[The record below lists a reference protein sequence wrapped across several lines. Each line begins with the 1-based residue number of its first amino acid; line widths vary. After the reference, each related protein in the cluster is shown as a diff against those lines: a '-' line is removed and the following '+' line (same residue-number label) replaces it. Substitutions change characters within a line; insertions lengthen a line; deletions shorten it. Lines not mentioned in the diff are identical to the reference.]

1 MAVSK
6 IDLGNVKGPQ
16 GSQGPPGIL
25 DAEQLAT
32 LDANFDLI
40 SEWDTTTKV
49 AAEFT
54 PQDEN
59 GNSTGWTIADDDHPY
74 WYFLPGGIYCLG
86 GTLVAPASMTT
97 IAVHGGVTM
106 GKLTFPNGFG
116 YALLAS
122 GPTSSGNV
130 CTMNANGFV
139 SVAAV
144 CNVINANASIPLRI
158 FGVFTSHSG
167 KTVHGAF
174 TPLTPEENEETEE

>member
-1 MAVSK
+1 MAVSQ

-16 GSQGPPGIL
+16 GPQGIL

-40 SEWDTTTKV
+40 SEWDTTTQV

-54 PQDEN
+54 AVDGD
-59 GNSTGWTIADDDHPY
+59 GNSTGWTPSLDDPPR
-74 WYFLPGGIYCLG
+74 WFLFPGGIFCLG
-86 GTLVAPASMTT
+86 GSLVAPAGMET
-97 IAVHGGVTM
+97 IVLHGGATM
-106 GKLTFPNGFG
+106 GKLTFPDGFG
-116 YALLAS
+116 SALLAS

-144 CNVINANASIPLRI
+144 CNVISAKAEIPLRI

-174 TPLTPEENEETEE
+174 APLTPEENEETEE